1 MNKRNLI
8 IAATAAALFT
18 TGVYAAEGVDSK
30 AGNNA
35 ADAKYDKNGCKGQNR
50 CYAEGKNSSKGDQK
64 SQSKPPCRQQR

>member
-18 TGVYAAEGVDSK
+18 TGVYAAEGLDSK

-35 ADAKYDKNGCKGQNR
+35 ADAKLAKNGCKGTNG
-50 CYAEGKNSSKGDQK
+50 CKGKNSSKGEQK
-64 SQSKPPCRQQR
+64 SQSKHPCKPGQ